1 MDSNR
6 DPGTFL
12 LFVFAAIVAVM
23 VFVSVITAPPAPY
36 TSTSETCIALVGCN
50 RTP

>member
-6 DPGTFL
+6 DPGPFL
-12 LFVFAAIVAVM
+12 LFLLALIVAVM
-23 VFVSVITAPPAPY
+23 LFVSAITAPPSY
-36 TSTSETCIALVGCN
+36 SYSETCIALVGCN